1 MKRITYL
8 ALLLLPLLFTSCG
21 TPNSVAGFYQKHK
34 RKKGVKNFKL
44 PGWVM
49 WVGTGLAHEMVDD
62 EDTKLALRFAKKVK
76 KLRVMIAEENTEISS
91 YDVKSFVNEIK
102 QKDYEDLIYVRDG
115 ETTVNTLVKDK
126 NGKLKDLVFLVKD
139 EEEFVFLSMK
149 SNIKVE
155 DITELIKN
163 YLGKI
168 TKDEADEAKSR
179 KKKKK
184 KKKEKPP
191 QA

>member
-1 MKRITYL
+1 
-8 ALLLLPLLFTSCG
+8 
-21 TPNSVAGFYQKHK
+21 
-34 RKKGVKNFKL
+34 
-44 PGWVM
+44 M

-76 KLRVMIAEENTEISS
+76 KLRVMIAEENTAISS

-155 DITELIKN
+155 DVTELIKN

-168 TKDEADEAKSR
+168 TKDETDEELPR